1 MGPPTSGIPG
11 FTAGRK
17 GRAPS
22 RETSHASICPGH
34 ELFVGHSWG
43 EGGGTRHDSRLARGA
58 RRPEGVAWTR
68 LVLRALSAAP
78 GNARRFAPL
87 GAGVV
92 FRRAVRR
99 MSCDRKPTG
108 AGDACSAGEGRGSAP
123 APGSW
128 APGAGRRG
136 GGAFSRGATGA
147 HRAVLDHP
155 DRGAFAAAGDR
166 GAPPPFFRTMK
177 ELTLVGY
184 YTSEIGATRELRHAP
199 VPGRFEGCVPLDRIG
214 RAWAV

>member
-43 EGGGTRHDSRLARGA
+43 EGGGTLHDSRLAGGA
-58 RRPEGVAWTR
+58 RRPDGVAWTR

-92 FRRAVRR
+92 FRRAVPR
-99 MSCDRKPTG
+99 MSCNRKPTRQG
-108 AGDACSAGEGRGSAP
+108 ARPHHDAVLERRATSDRPARGAAAGEPPSSPRPFRGPPGPP
-123 APGSW
+123 ACP
-128 APGAGRRG
+128 G
-136 GGAFSRGATGA
+136 GGAPYPRSR
-147 HRAVLDHP
+147 
-155 DRGAFAAAGDR
+155 AG
-166 GAPPPFFRTMK
+166 GPPAPPP
-177 ELTLVGY
+177 
-184 YTSEIGATRELRHAP
+184 
-199 VPGRFEGCVPLDRIG
+199 
-214 RAWAV
+214 

>member
-22 RETSHASICPGH
+22 RATSQASMRAGN
-34 ELFVGHSWG
+34 ELIVGHSWG
-43 EGGGTRHDSRLARGA
+43 EGGGTRYGSRLARGA

-99 MSCDRKPTG
+99 MSCNRQPTRQG
-108 AGDACSAGEGRGSAP
+108 SGTHGDAVLERRAPSDRPARG
-123 APGSW
+123 
-128 APGAGRRG
+128 
-136 GGAFSRGATGA
+136 
-147 HRAVLDHP
+147 
-155 DRGAFAAAGDR
+155 AAAG
-166 GAPPPFFRTMK
+166 K
-177 ELTLVGY
+177 
-184 YTSEIGATRELRHAP
+184 
-199 VPGRFEGCVPLDRIG
+199 PLAAR
-214 RAWAV
+214 RP

>member
-43 EGGGTRHDSRLARGA
+43 EGGGTLHDSRLAGGA
-58 RRPEGVAWTR
+58 RRPDGVAWTR

-99 MSCDRKPTG
+99 KSCNRKPDRGGSRPPHDAVLERRAAG
-108 AGDACSAGEGRGSAP
+108 AGP
-123 APGSW
+123 APG
-128 APGAGRRG
+128 
-136 GGAFSRGATGA
+136 
-147 HRAVLDHP
+147 
-155 DRGAFAAAGDR
+155 AAAGKQIGSASCRER
-166 GAPPPFFRTMK
+166 GQISVASVSF
-177 ELTLVGY
+177 
-184 YTSEIGATRELRHAP
+184 
-199 VPGRFEGCVPLDRIG
+199 
-214 RAWAV
+214 

>member
-43 EGGGTRHDSRLARGA
+43 EGGGTLHDSRLAGGA

-78 GNARRFAPL
+78 GTARRFAPL

-99 MSCDRKPTG
+99 MSCNRKPIREG
-108 AGDACSAGEGRGSAP
+108 ARPHHD
-123 APGSW
+123 
-128 APGAGRRG
+128 
-136 GGAFSRGATGA
+136 
-147 HRAVLDHP
+147 AVLERRATS
-155 DRGAFAAAGDR
+155 DRPARGAAAGALFYAAR
-166 GAPPPFFRTMK
+166 LGSTAPCSINSITGRSPPPAI
-177 ELTLVGY
+177 TLRPRRSSV
-184 YTSEIGATRELRHAP
+184 R
-199 VPGRFEGCVPLDRIG
+199 
-214 RAWAV
+214 